1 MVVYE
6 QLINLRIMGKYSSSS
21 KTSNDVRSS
30 EESAR
35 DEVGCG
41 GNEDAETDVWTGV
54 TKVDIIRN
62 ERIRGTA
69 KVGEISKKLKGSTSK

>member
-1 MVVYE
+1 MN
-6 QLINLRIMGKYSSSS
+6 QLENKGKYSSCS

-35 DEVGCG
+35 EEVGCG

-54 TKVDIIRN
+54 TKADTIRN
-62 ERIRGTA
+62 KRIRGTA
-69 KVGEISKKLKGSTSK
+69 NEGEISMKLQGNRLKY